1 MTPATHASPQTA
13 PPADR
18 PRARVPA
25 RWLLATAVTLCC
37 GLPIG
42 WLLATAAL
50 LPFYLGLFFFA
61 LFGLLLG
68 AVQFRIG
75 SPDAPIGRSA
85 VWLGGILVVITTW
98 TLAMGFEYIH
108 LYSDAVR
115 FVKESHRMLTPE
127 QVRQVETDTPARI
140 RERLAADYPPGGIA
154 GYMRWAAR
162 SGEMAVSVTPGGFP
176 LTFRLRQRPLGFVL
190 RVVISVVLLTFGV
203 FSQIGSLTAAP
214 APRASP
220 AAQDGSPPP
229 GAA

>member
-1 MTPATHASPQTA
+1 MTSATDASPENVSPA
-13 PPADR
+13 ARPP
-18 PRARVPA
+18 ARVPA
-25 RWLLATAVTLCC
+25 RWILATVVTLCG

-75 SPDAPIGRSA
+75 SPAAPISRWA
-85 VWLGGILVVITTW
+85 LWFGGILVVITTW
-98 TLAMGFEYIH
+98 TLAMGIEYLH

-127 QVRQVETDTPARI
+127 QVRQVEADTPARI
-140 RERLAADYPPGGIA
+140 RERLAADYPPGGVA
-154 GYMRWAAR
+154 GYMQWAAR

-176 LTFRLRQRPLGFVL
+176 LTFRLRQRPFGFVL
-190 RVVISVVLLTFGV
+190 RVVISVILLAFGL
-203 FSQIGSLTAAP
+203 FSQIGSLTAA
-214 APRASP
+214 AARQASP
-220 AAQDGSPPP
+220 AAPDGSPPP